1 MMHWQSGCSW
11 QPHVSSTRCPT
22 CRPRGAGDL
31 EAARSA
37 LATER
42 QEWTTRLE
50 TAETDRARAQA
61 AKDLAEHACAT
72 LDAQLQDNHALR
84 ADLAQQRDRLQ
95 AQCDQLAAEL
105 QGCAPNW
112 PKASLSHFG
121 RPVQLKG
128 DTVKRNDMVNW

>member
-1 MMHWQSGCSW
+1 M
-11 QPHVSSTRCPT
+11 
-22 CRPRGAGDL
+22 
-31 EAARSA
+31 
-37 LATER
+37 ATER

-105 QGCAPNW
+105 QGVRSQLAE
-112 PKASLSHFG
+112 SLFEPLWETNPAE
-121 RPVQLKG
+121 R
-128 DTVKRNDMVNW
+128 